1 MTSNPLPLT
10 LENHDQELFNLIKEE
25 KERQYLGM
33 ELIASENFTP
43 RYVMDCLGSVL
54 TNKYSEG
61 QPGARYYG
69 GNQVIDKIENLCKQR
84 ALTVFGLDSEEWQVN
99 VQPYSGSVANLAVYN
114 ALLQPHDRIM
124 GLSLASGGHLT
135 HGHYTHKKRISIT
148 SVFYESFPYHIKEDG
163 YIDYDSL
170 EKTAL
175 EYKPK
180 MIICGASAYPRDFDY
195 ERFRKIADSVG
206 AFLMCDMAHISGLVA
221 TKEMK
226 SPFEHCDVITSTT
239 HKTLGG
245 PRSGMIFFRKNLKD
259 SIDFSV
265 FPAIQGGPHDHQ
277 IGGLAAQLKM
287 VAEPSFK
294 EYIISVK
301 NNAKVLAKSLMNMNY
316 NVSSNGTENHIVLV
330 NLRSTGVSGSK
341 VEKICELADIS
352 LNKNSVFGDISP
364 ATPGGIR
371 IGTAALTTRGLK
383 ENDFKK
389 VAEVLD
395 TVVKLCRIIQEKSG
409 KPLNNFV
416 KIIPEYEKEI
426 NIIKNEVN
434 SFMKN
439 FDFY

>member
-1 MTSNPLPLT
+1 MDNILSVNLQ
-10 LENHDQELFNLIKEE
+10 EHDPILNDLIKKET
-25 KERQYLGM
+25 ERQFLGM

-43 RYVMDCLGSVL
+43 QYVLDCLGSVL

-69 GNQVIDKIENLCKQR
+69 GNEVIDQIENLCKER
-84 ALTVFGLDSEEWQVN
+84 ALLAFKLNPEEWGVN

-148 SVFYESFPYHIKEDG
+148 SVFYESYPYHIKEDG
-163 YIDYDSL
+163 YIDYDGL

-195 ERFRKIADSVG
+195 QRFRKIADSVG
-206 AFLMCDMAHISGLVA
+206 AYLMCDMAHISGLVA
-221 TKEMK
+221 TEQMK
-226 SPFEHCDVITSTT
+226 SPFEYCDVVTSTT

-245 PRSGMIFFRKNLKD
+245 PRSGMIFYKNNLKEN
-259 SIDFSV
+259 IDFSV

-277 IGGLAAQLKM
+277 IGALASQLKM
-287 VAEPSFK
+287 VSEERFK
-294 EYIISVK
+294 NYIISVR
-301 NNAKVLAKSLMNMNY
+301 NNARVLAKALMSMNY
-316 NVSSNGTENHIVLV
+316 NVSSNGTDNHIVLV

-341 VEKICELADIS
+341 VEKICELVDIS
-352 LNKNSVFGDISP
+352 LNKNSVFGDKSP

-371 IGTAALTTRGLK
+371 IGTAALTTRGFK
-383 ENDFKK
+383 EKDFEK
-389 VAEVLD
+389 VAEILD
-395 TVVKLCRIIQEKSG
+395 NVIKLCILIQEKSG
-409 KPLNNFV
+409 KPLVNFV
-416 KIIPEYEKEI
+416 NSIPDFKEEI
-426 NIIKNEVN
+426 NNIKEEVN
-434 SFMKN
+434 SYMK
-439 FDFY
+439 DFPFY

>member
-1 MTSNPLPLT
+1 MDNILSVN
-10 LENHDQELFNLIKEE
+10 LEEHDPVLNNLIK
-25 KERQYLGM
+25 KETDRQFLGM

-43 RYVMDCLGSVL
+43 QYVLDCLGSVL

-69 GNQVIDKIENLCKQR
+69 GNEVIDQIENLCKER
-84 ALTVFGLDSEEWQVN
+84 ALLAFNLNKDNWGVN

-163 YIDYDSL
+163 YIDYDGL
-170 EKTAL
+170 EKTTL

-195 ERFRKIADSVG
+195 QRFRKIADSVG
-206 AFLMCDMAHISGLVA
+206 AYLMCDMAHISGLVA
-221 TKEMK
+221 TGQMK
-226 SPFEHCDVITSTT
+226 SPFEYCDVVTSTT

-245 PRSGMIFFRKNLKD
+245 PRSGMIFYRNNLKEN
-259 SIDFSV
+259 IDFSV

-277 IGGLAAQLKM
+277 IGALAAQLKM
-287 VAEPSFK
+287 VSEERFK
-294 EYIISVK
+294 NYIISVRD
-301 NNAKVLAKSLMNMNY
+301 NARVLAKALMNMNY
-316 NVSSNGTENHIVLV
+316 NVSSNGTDNHIVLV

-341 VEKICELADIS
+341 VEKICELVDIS
-352 LNKNSVFGDISP
+352 LNKNSVFGDKSP

-371 IGTAALTTRGLK
+371 IGTAALTTRGFK
-383 ENDFKK
+383 EKDFEK
-389 VAEVLD
+389 VAEILD
-395 TVVKLCRIIQEKSG
+395 TVIRLCIVIQEKSG
-409 KPLNNFV
+409 KPLVNFMNL
-416 KIIPEYEKEI
+416 IPDYIEEI
-426 NIIKNEVN
+426 NTIKKEVN
-434 SFMKN
+434 SYMKN
-439 FDFY
+439 FSFY